1 MIFVL
6 MIMKRTLSILAL
18 VAAIFALA
26 TSCKDK
32 FKTSDADVK
41 LSTHVFTLPD
51 VDVDEQIATVHGALG
66 TNMTFTEELMNDDLV
81 GFEWGTDS
89 KLSGSVTT
97 TYLMQV
103 EEDGISFWA
112 NLYVLKPATH
122 YYFRAFI
129 IIDGEREYGQIF
141 SFTTLPCK
149 ATDVVVTPESYIL
162 QLDDEVTVQLSATVY
177 PEEASDRNVTWSS
190 DDSSIASVSET
201 GLVTAKGEGETYI
214 KATSVVTPS
223 VYGRCKIK
231 VQGPPPEGS
240 VDMGLPSKTL
250 WRDRNLGASSSSSTG
265 TYYAWAETS
274 GKTSYTTG
282 NYKWAQDNGWDYP
295 SRYNGKNGD
304 GFWYL
309 KDNNYVDDAARVTL
323 GESWRVPSLADFL
336 ELRDNCTITAKSG
349 GFSFK
354 AKNPDK
360 KGSYNELF
368 FPFNGR
374 KDGSTL
380 GYEDGDSYYGES
392 QCYFWMDEVTYYQ
405 SSGQY
410 YYVYALA
417 YHFYKTSSGEILPE
431 TKRIVRCRGL
441 QIRPVCN

>member
-1 MIFVL
+1 
-6 MIMKRTLSILAL
+6 MKRTLALLGL
-18 VAAIFALA
+18 VAALFALT

-32 FKTSDADVK
+32 FKTSNADGN
-41 LSTHVFTLPD
+41 LSTHVFTLPN
-51 VDVDEQIATVHGALG
+51 VDVSTQIATVHGALG
-66 TNMTFTEELMNDDLV
+66 TNMTFTEDLMNNDKV

-89 KLSGSVTT
+89 KLSGSVNT

-103 EEDGISFWA
+103 EQDNREFWA
-112 NLYVLKPATH
+112 NLYILTPATH

-129 IIDGEREYGQIF
+129 IINGKREYGQIF
-141 SFTTLPCK
+141 SFTTLPFE
-149 ATDVVVTPESYIL
+149 ATDVVVSPDSYVL
-162 QLDDEVTVQLSATVY
+162 QLEDEVTVQLSATVY
-177 PEEASDRNVTWSS
+177 PEEASDHRVTWTS
-190 DDSSIASVSET
+190 DNSSIASVSES
-201 GLVTAKGEGETYI
+201 GLVTANSEGETYI
-214 KATSVVTPS
+214 RATSVLTSS
-223 VYGRCKIK
+223 VSGKCKIK

-250 WRDRNLGASSSSSTG
+250 WSDRNLGASSSSG
-265 TYYAWAETS
+265 NGVYYAWAETS
-274 GKTSYTTG
+274 GKFSYTTD
-282 NYKWAQDNGWDYP
+282 NYKWAQENGWDYP
-295 SRYNGKNGD
+295 SRYNGNGSYGNSGD
-304 GFWYL
+304 KKLYL
-309 KDNNYVDDAARVTL
+309 KDYNYQDDAARVVL
-323 GESWRVPSLADFL
+323 GGSWRVPSLADFL